1 MGTCWIYEGGGGGG
15 GGGDKELFQKTHTEM
30 DLIQLFSTSRLLK
43 EKKRKIEREKNKNKR
58 LL

>member
-1 MGTCWIYEGGGGGG
+1 MGTCWIYE